1 MSNWTHVAGVV
12 RVDAIRE
19 LDGMSADKIRDIL
32 GKEVHFD
39 SKTAVWDDYYKHP
52 EEYLPCGSEGSL
64 HMSIWE
70 NPNTSQIPAY
80 VVSIFGDLRDHD
92 SAMEIVK
99 WFRTKTLVLNA
110 ISCGVRNAC
119 ITARNECHG
128 TESWTYDDNSSHDF
142 IDNNNNFATLLMD
155 GIGVAVCF
163 NDGSVIN
170 FDDCSSAV
178 RRLSDI
184 GYRALGGIDN
194 EETKDGSVYHG
205 I

>member
-12 RVDAIRE
+12 RVDAIRG

-39 SKTAVWDDYYKHP
+39 SETAVWDDYDKHP

-80 VVSIFGDLRDHD
+80 TVSIFGDLRDHD

-99 WFRTKTLVLNA
+99 WFRTKTFVLDA
-110 ISCGVRNAC
+110 VSCGVRNAC
-119 ITARNECHG
+119 VTADNEYNG
-128 TESWTYDDNSSHDF
+128 NETWAYNDDFSHRF
-142 IDNNNNFATLLMD
+142 IDSNNNFATIITD
-155 GIGVAVCF
+155 GIGTTVY
-163 NDGSVIN
+163 
-170 FDDCSSAV
+170 FDDGTVTDFDKHDDAV
-178 RRLSDI
+178 RQLNKL
-184 GYRALGGIDN
+184 GYRALGVG
-194 EETKDGSVYHG
+194 
-205 I
+205 